1 MGIKLSKKQRR
12 YLRENYRCN
21 SDDFLAKQLGVSE
34 KFIHR
39 ALKQLNLKRN
49 KEELK
54 ALQPADYKQ
63 SPKKEKINV
72 GRIKFSRKFLF
83 TSSLIIGILAVA
95 LIFFYSLTRYLSP
108 KEGKYIHEIKK
119 LMAPLK
125 GSELNILF
133 FTLDTTRADHI
144 GCYGYEKVETPNIDR
159 LAKNGIFF
167 KNAICQSPLTLPS
180 HSSIF
185 TSTYPFYHGV
195 RDNGGFYLEQDKVTF
210 AEVLKENG
218 WATSAFIGAFVLD
231 SRWGLD
237 QGIDYY
243 YDNFDFAKYKRISLD
258 SVQREGGEVI
268 EAFFEWFERN
278 QQKKF
283 FSWIHLYDPHT
294 PYDPPEPY
302 KSRYSNRPWGF
313 YDGEIAYVDFLIG
326 KVLDNLR
333 KKEILE
339 KTIIVIVGDHGESL
353 GEHRENRHGFFIYDA
368 TISVPLIIKIPSS
381 KLGEIEVSSQV
392 ETIDI
397 MPTLLQILG
406 LPVPHE
412 VQGKNLI
419 PLIMGKN
426 SREKRLAYSETYYP
440 RYRYGWSELKSLRST
455 QYKYIQAPRPEL
467 YDLTKDPDEQYN
479 VYKQNLTIGKK
490 FEQKL
495 KSLQEEMSAKG
506 VEERGPQKLDEES
519 REKLMALG
527 YIGGFTSQSKLKKT
541 ENLPD
546 PKDKIHLYKK
556 IKEAEGASAGE
567 ELDEAL
573 EKISEVIEEDPRI
586 MEALQIRSRIFLKLN
601 KIEEAIEDCK
611 EALKIDPEY
620 EAAIFS
626 LAHAYKRLKK
636 YDEAIAGYERLMQL
650 DPRDYKPP
658 MNLGDI
664 YLEMKDIDKAVPFLQ
679 QAIDLEPERSSKA
692 HNLLGAVYL
701 EKKMLEQAEL
711 EIKKALEM
719 RPRIPDAHYNLALLY
734 EEKKEIDKAV
744 EEYKKEIELHP
755 AAYPAHFNL
764 AKLYEKIGYLREG
777 IKHFKEAIKYKK
789 DFTNGYI
796 YLAKAYLDLGE
807 NLDEAIHLA
816 KKGLELGPESE
827 YAPLAHYILADIYN
841 RLGQTDKYYEELQKG
856 RQLQQKLEKNNQ
868 QNNLR

>member
-1 MGIKLSKKQRR
+1 MGMKLSKKQRR
-12 YLRENYRCN
+12 YLRENFRHN
-21 SDDFLAKQLGVSE
+21 SDAFLAKQLGVSE
-34 KFIHR
+34 DFIHQE
-39 ALKQLNLKRN
+39 LKQIHLKRT
-49 KEELK
+49 ESELK
-54 ALQPADYKQ
+54 ALQADDN
-63 SPKKEKINV
+63 KKETKKHKINV
-72 GRIKFSRKFLF
+72 GRITLSRKTLVL
-83 TSSLIIGILAVA
+83 SLIGVLTIA
-95 LIFFYSLTRYLSP
+95 LILFYTLTKYLP
-108 KEGKYIHEIKK
+108 TKEAKYVDELKK

-125 GSELNILF
+125 GSELNIIF
-133 FTLDTTRADHI
+133 FTLDTTRADHL
-144 GCYGYEKVETPNIDR
+144 GCYGYENVETPNIDR
-159 LAKNGIFF
+159 LAKNGILF
-167 KNAICQSPLTLPS
+167 KNTICQAPLTLPS

-185 TSTYPFYHGV
+185 TGTYPFYHGV
-195 RDNGGFYLEQDKVTF
+195 RDNGGFYLEPDNITF
-210 AEVLKENG
+210 AEVLKKHG

-268 EAFFEWFERN
+268 EAFFEWFEKN
-278 QQKKF
+278 HQEKF

-302 KSRYSNRPWGF
+302 KTRYSNRAWGL

-333 KKEILE
+333 EKEILE

-353 GEHRENRHGFFIYDA
+353 GQHYENRHGFFIYDA
-368 TISVPLIIKIPSS
+368 SISVPLIIQIPSS
-381 KLGEIEVSSQV
+381 ELGGKVVASPV

-397 MPTLLQILG
+397 IPTLLQILG
-406 LPVPHE
+406 SPVPLE
-412 VQGKNLI
+412 VQGKSLI
-419 PLIMGKN
+419 PLIMDEN
-426 SREKRLAYSETYYP
+426 PEQERLAYSETYYP
-440 RYRYGWSELKSLRST
+440 RYRYGWSELKSLRSL

-467 YDLTKDPDEQYN
+467 YDLTKDPEELYN
-479 VYKQNLTIGKK
+479 TYKQNLTIGKQ

-495 KSLQEEMSAKG
+495 KNLQEEMSAKG
-506 VEERGPQKLDEES
+506 VEEKGPQKLDEES

-527 YIGGFTSQSKLKKT
+527 YIGGFTSHSKLKKS

-546 PKDKIHLYKK
+546 PKDKILLYNK
-556 IKEAEGASAGE
+556 IKMAEGKFAE
-567 ELDEAL
+567 DELDEAL
-573 EKISEVIEEDPRI
+573 EEISRVIEEDPRI
-586 MEALQIRSRIFLKLN
+586 MEALQIRARVFLKLN

-626 LAHAYKRLKK
+626 LARAYKLQKK
-636 YDEAIAGYERLMQL
+636 YDEAIAGYKRLMEL
-650 DPRDYKPP
+650 DPRDYKLPT
-658 MNLGDI
+658 NLGEI
-664 YLEMKDIDKAVPFLQ
+664 YMEMKDINMAIPFLQ
-679 QAIDLEPERSSKA
+679 QAIEIEPERSSKV
-692 HNLLGAVYL
+692 HNLLGAAYL
-701 EKKMLEQAEL
+701 EKKMLEQAEM
-711 EIKKALEM
+711 EIRRALEM
-719 RPRIPDAHYNLALLY
+719 RPRIPDAHYNLALIY
-734 EEKKEIDKAV
+734 MEKKELNIAV

-764 AKLYEKIGYLREG
+764 AKLYGKIGYLREG
-777 IKHFKEAIKYKK
+777 IEHFKEAIKYKK
-789 DFTNGYI
+789 DFVNGYI

-816 KKGLELGPESE
+816 KKGLELCPESE

-868 QNNLR
+868 KNNNN